1 MKLWKQYPNEA
12 GDQSLADNGHLSILG
27 GDGDARGQ
35 VQPAPVEP
43 AALPAPVSGVG
54 VCGDWDGPGRTRPYT
69 QLSPTAGYFCR
80 RSSRLGPL
88 PWVMLGGPPEP
99 LIGRPPVLPPVHSR
113 PRGHSPARA
122 RRPPGLLAPT
132 GGPAPSPPR
141 PAPSKP
147 ERLASGSFSPP
158 PAAPMWRHFRQRR
171 PPAASQ
177 SLANAPGASPEP
189 GARPRM
195 TTNSS
200 RGGGEGVCLS
210 PCLGPRRFLARAP
223 AP

>member
-1 MKLWKQYPNEA
+1 MPTTGTGQYSGATGMHEGRYSP
-12 GDQSLADNGHLSILG
+12 
-27 GDGDARGQ
+27 
-35 VQPAPVEP
+35 PPVEP

-69 QLSPTAGYFCR
+69 QLSPAAGRFCR
-80 RSSRLGPL
+80 RLSRPCPL
-88 PWVMLGGPPEP
+88 RGVVLGGSPDP
-99 LIGRPPVLPPVHSR
+99 LVGRPPVLPPAHSR
-113 PRGHSPARA
+113 ARGHSPARA

-141 PAPSKP
+141 PRPTPSKP
-147 ERLASGSFSPP
+147 ELLASGSFSPP
-158 PAAPMWRHFRQRR
+158 PAAPVWRHFRQRR
-171 PPAASQ
+171 PRAVSR

-200 RGGGEGVCLS
+200 RGGGGGVCLS
-210 PCLGPRRFLARAP
+210 PCLGPRRFPARAP